1 MKHFRLSNL
10 SLLTVTLIRR
20 YYREATPANKSNNL
34 STMFVALKKKYDT
47 KRDGSN
53 TRDPSPMAKLMVLV
67 LCCIE
72 AETVRGRFHY
82 SVSPRSDT

>member
-1 MKHFRLSNL
+1 MKHFRLSNR
-10 SLLTVTLIRR
+10 SLLIVTLIRR
-20 YYREATPANKSNNL
+20 YYHEATPANKSNNP
-34 STMFVALKKKYDT
+34 STMFVAEKHDT

>member
-20 YYREATPANKSNNL
+20 YYREATPANKSNNP
-34 STMFVALKKKYDT
+34 STMFVAEKHDT
-47 KRDGSN
+47 KRDESN
-53 TRDPSPMAKLMVLV
+53 TRDPSMAKLLVLA